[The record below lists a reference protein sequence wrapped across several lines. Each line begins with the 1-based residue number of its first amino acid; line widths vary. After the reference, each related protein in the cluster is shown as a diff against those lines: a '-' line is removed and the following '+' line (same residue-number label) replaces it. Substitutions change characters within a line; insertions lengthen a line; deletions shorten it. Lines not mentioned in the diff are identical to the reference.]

1 MSEHWFTILQI
12 TYTALIPILLA
23 SIKYSISKHLN
34 ANDNGKKADMLILRL
49 CLIDMHDRYMAQGYI
64 SRESYDTFDEIWTL
78 YTEGYK
84 GNHLT
89 EKFKSE
95 VDTLELR
102 G

>member
-1 MSEHWFTILQI
+1 MSDHWFTIIQI
-12 TYTALIPILLA
+12 TYTALVPVLLA
-23 SIKYSISKHLN
+23 GIKFTVSKHIKS
-34 ANDNGKKADMLILRL
+34 NDNAKKADMLMLRL
-49 CLIDMHDRYMAQGYI
+49 NLINIHDKCMSQGYI
-64 SRESYDTFDEIWTL
+64 TRETYDTFDEIWTL

-95 VDTLELR
+95 LDTLELR